1 MGTSFGRAEQWA
13 RPRVTLIRDVPVASF
28 RSSPSPPPPEVTT
41 SGAVRHQLAGFDEA
55 HCHTD
60 PREGR
65 SRSRL
70 SESARPRQAPK
81 NRQERTVRL
90 DRTEGP
96 HFNPTSTGQP
106 LRTLKLLRD

>member
-60 PREGR
+60 SREGR

-70 SESARPRQAPK
+70 SESARPRQAPST
-81 NRQERTVRL
+81 ERTVRKEPSGWIAL
-90 DRTEGP
+90 KDP
-96 HFNPTSTGQP
+96 ISIP
-106 LRTLKLLRD
+106 LAQASLEEL